1 MKEHLVSHETDVPKV
16 MKKKMLSWNSFLEEV
31 KEIPVSKL
39 SINKKKL
46 ITIFEMFMETEKVL
60 SIFTNRNQAVKM
72 KTVQEF
78 YENNSKH
85 DCDGILFRA
94 LLAINLE
101 AYKIEL
107 YEKNIHIE
115 IIVEKKPVTPSM
127 LKSREQKMR
136 EKLEELLE
144 NQERYIDLVEL
155 PMPRKN
161 VYKSAKEVLLENI
174 VNFGDEVIE
183 RKESE
188 DNNKSKKKKMTFPE
202 IIEKVESRSKI
213 VKERQAKFD
222 QIDWQAKRIPEL
234 ARLVNRIFISQE
246 KSILMYEALK
256 EKIKHVRGSSKVEC
270 DLNLLIEKSNGWL
283 KIFVEWIKR
292 DTSMEINNVCDIL

>member
-1 MKEHLVSHETDVPKV
+1 MFKSKKVMKEHLVSHETDVPKV

-144 NQERYIDLVEL
+144 NQER
-155 PMPRKN
+155 
-161 VYKSAKEVLLENI
+161 
-174 VNFGDEVIE
+174 
-183 RKESE
+183 
-188 DNNKSKKKKMTFPE
+188 
-202 IIEKVESRSKI
+202 
-213 VKERQAKFD
+213 
-222 QIDWQAKRIPEL
+222 
-234 ARLVNRIFISQE
+234 
-246 KSILMYEALK
+246 
-256 EKIKHVRGSSKVEC
+256 
-270 DLNLLIEKSNGWL
+270 
-283 KIFVEWIKR
+283 
-292 DTSMEINNVCDIL
+292 